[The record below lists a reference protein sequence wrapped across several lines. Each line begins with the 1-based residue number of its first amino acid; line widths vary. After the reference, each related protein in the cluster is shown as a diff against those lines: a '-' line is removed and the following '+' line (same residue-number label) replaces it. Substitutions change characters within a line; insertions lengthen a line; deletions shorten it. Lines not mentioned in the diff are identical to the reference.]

1 MKKYFSLFL
10 FFAMIF
16 APEGYAQNA
25 IDEDQLIAPTAHEVL
40 EQLDNQDSSVEHN
53 QHQNG
58 ISLNFTPE
66 ARALNETH
74 KAALL
79 MNIINPFKSLK
90 NKRIKVISYAVAL
103 EKTTEDPAIS
113 ARRLSLER
121 ALNVREFLKEHGIS
135 PRSVDMFPIGQ
146 SRTTDSAQNLIE
158 VHISE

>member
-10 FFAMIF
+10 FLAMIF

-90 NKRIKVISYAVAL
+90 NNLKGLIS
-103 EKTTEDPAIS
+103 
-113 ARRLSLER
+113 
-121 ALNVREFLKEHGIS
+121 NF
-135 PRSVDMFPIGQ
+135 FGQ
-146 SRTTDSAQNLIE
+146 I
-158 VHISE
+158 I